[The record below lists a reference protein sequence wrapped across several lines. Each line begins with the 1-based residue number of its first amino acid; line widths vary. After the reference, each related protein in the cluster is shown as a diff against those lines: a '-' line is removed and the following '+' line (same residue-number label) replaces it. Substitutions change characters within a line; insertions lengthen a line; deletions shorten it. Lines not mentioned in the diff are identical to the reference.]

1 MASIVSTLGRPGVL
15 RAGAIVAAVSL
26 PVIWVGW
33 STENARMS
41 EEELASVGNKIILGE
56 TLDDMLRMYRN
67 SVHSKIDVF
76 DDGRLVE
83 RELLITTPSQLS
95 AGNSV
100 LHVRFDERRRV
111 ECVAFRTEDSA
122 WVHPGHMPQDRGCA
136 STDRRLYRIALGP

>member
-1 MASIVSTLGRPGVL
+1 VASIVSTLGRPGVL

-33 STENARMS
+33 STESARMS

-56 TLDDMLRMYRN
+56 TIDDMLRMYRN

-83 RELLITTPSQLS
+83 E
-95 AGNSV
+95 N
-100 LHVRFDERRRV
+100 
-111 ECVAFRTEDSA
+111 C
-122 WVHPGHMPQDRGCA
+122 
-136 STDRRLYRIALGP
+136 